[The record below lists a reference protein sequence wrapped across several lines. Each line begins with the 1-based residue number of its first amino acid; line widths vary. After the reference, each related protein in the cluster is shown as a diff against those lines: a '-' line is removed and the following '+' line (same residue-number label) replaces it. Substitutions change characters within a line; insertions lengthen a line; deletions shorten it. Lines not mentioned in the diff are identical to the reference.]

1 MNEHTQWTWKELIQ
15 NLRKFSERIKRGKS
29 QREYDPLFFLFYLSI
44 YISFQSTHMYFLRWW
59 GETDKERGERRE
71 TGMSYVSSC
80 LSSCR
85 FLVLSDNYFTKGTSS
100 FVVPLSVMLCDRCE
114 GVRKCNHSQ
123 GGYLW
128 QSHPAKNRNLSR
140 LKANLSRL
148 IRKSAGDRPD
158 NRSMITTLR
167 FTLPF
172 QRRCRLQTKK
182 KIE

>member
-1 MNEHTQWTWKELIQ
+1 
-15 NLRKFSERIKRGKS
+15 
-29 QREYDPLFFLFYLSI
+29 
-44 YISFQSTHMYFLRWW
+44 
-59 GETDKERGERRE
+59 
-71 TGMSYVSSC
+71 MSYVSSC

-100 FVVPLSVMLCDRCE
+100 FVFPLSVMLCDRCE
-114 GVRKCNHSQ
+114 GVRKYNHSRVV
-123 GGYLW
+123 YLR

-167 FTLPF
+167 FTLPL

-182 KIE
+182 